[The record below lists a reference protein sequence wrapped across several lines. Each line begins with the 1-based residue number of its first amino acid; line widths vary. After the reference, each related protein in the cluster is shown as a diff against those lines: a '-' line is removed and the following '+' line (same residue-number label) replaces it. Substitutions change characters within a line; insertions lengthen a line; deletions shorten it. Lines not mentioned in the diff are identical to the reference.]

1 MNASRLLFLTT
12 LAAGAVAA
20 CAPAFAQ
27 YGGGGG
33 GGSPSDEQQ
42 REEAHK
48 KQLEQQFGANGLE
61 APKLRNA
68 GPCPFVKT
76 LYDAARYIEFQGEA
90 QSSQDVE
97 YTGEIEKLSSGCAY
111 KLAQPITVR
120 VEALMAFGRGPK
132 ATSNHKDY
140 RYWIAV
146 TDRDRGVLAK
156 ETFDV
161 PVTFPPGK
169 DRVDVVEMAPE
180 ITIPRA
186 DAEVSGSNFEV
197 LIGFE
202 VTRQMAEFNRLGKR
216 FFPEQGETQPVA
228 ANDAGAAHRAAA
240 GP

>member
-1 MNASRLLFLTT
+1 
-12 LAAGAVAA
+12 
-20 CAPAFAQ
+20 
-27 YGGGGG
+27 
-33 GGSPSDEQQ
+33 
-42 REEAHK
+42 
-48 KQLEQQFGANGLE
+48 
-61 APKLRNA
+61 
-68 GPCPFVKT
+68 
-76 LYDAARYIEFQGEA
+76 
-90 QSSQDVE
+90 
-97 YTGEIEKLSSGCAY
+97 Y
-111 KLAQPITVR
+111 KLASPITVR

-132 ATSNHKDY
+132 ATSNHKDF

-186 DAEVSGSNFEV
+186 DAEVSGSNFEI

-202 VTRQMAEFNRLGKR
+202 VTPQMAEFNRLGKR

-228 ANDAGAAHRAAA
+228 ANDAGAAAGDVA